1 MRNIG
6 EEILWDIV
14 RVIKW
19 IAMRVLRLFGKLFS
33 FAWDKAKEKQE
44 MKKWKKGSR
53 AYEIR
58 ETIVSIRLRI
68 AFDGWLCRERRYVGG
83 ERCRPDGVGFA

>member
-6 EEILWDIV
+6 EEILLDIV

-44 MKKWKKGSR
+44 MKKM
-53 AYEIR
+53 EER
-58 ETIVSIRLRI
+58 EQGL
-68 AFDGWLCRERRYVGG
+68 
-83 ERCRPDGVGFA
+83 

>member
-19 IAMRVLRLFGKLFS
+19 IAMRVLYLFGKLFS

-44 MKKWKKGSR
+44 WKKGSR
-53 AYEIR
+53 VYEIR

>member
-33 FAWDKAKEKQE
+33 FAWDKAKEKLE
-44 MKKWKKGSR
+44 MKKM
-53 AYEIR
+53 EER
-58 ETIVSIRLRI
+58 EQGL
-68 AFDGWLCRERRYVGG
+68 
-83 ERCRPDGVGFA
+83 

>member
-33 FAWDKAKEKQE
+33 FAWDKAKEKQKME
-44 MKKWKKGSR
+44 EKEQS
-53 AYEIR
+53 
-58 ETIVSIRLRI
+58 L
-68 AFDGWLCRERRYVGG
+68 
-83 ERCRPDGVGFA
+83 

>member
-19 IAMRVLRLFGKLFS
+19 ITMRVLYLFGKLFS
-33 FAWDKAKEKQE
+33 FACDKAKEKQE
-44 MKKWKKGSR
+44 MKKM
-53 AYEIR
+53 EER
-58 ETIVSIRLRI
+58 EQGL
-68 AFDGWLCRERRYVGG
+68 
-83 ERCRPDGVGFA
+83 

>member
-44 MKKWKKGSR
+44 TRQAESR
-53 AYEIR
+53 
-58 ETIVSIRLRI
+58 IVGKDILYQ
-68 AFDGWLCRERRYVGG
+68 WCG
-83 ERCRPDGVGFA
+83 ERNADRKDEPRTELALYPYLMACPG

>member
-44 MKKWKKGSR
+44 NKKSSGFIFLHIHLK
-53 AYEIR
+53 
-58 ETIVSIRLRI
+58 LI
-68 AFDGWLCRERRYVGG
+68 AG
-83 ERCRPDGVGFA
+83 

>member
-19 IAMRVLRLFGKLFS
+19 IAMRVDRKS
-33 FAWDKAKEKQE
+33 
-44 MKKWKKGSR
+44 
-53 AYEIR
+53 
-58 ETIVSIRLRI
+58 V
-68 AFDGWLCRERRYVGG
+68 V
-83 ERCRPDGVGFA
+83 

>member
-44 MKKWKKGSR
+44 MKEMKKM
-53 AYEIR
+53 EER
-58 ETIVSIRLRI
+58 EQSL
-68 AFDGWLCRERRYVGG
+68 
-83 ERCRPDGVGFA
+83 

>member
-44 MKKWKKGSR
+44 MKKGSK

-68 AFDGWLCRERRYVGG
+68 ASDGWLC
-83 ERCRPDGVGFA
+83 

>member
-33 FAWDKAKEKQE
+33 FAWTVF
-44 MKKWKKGSR
+44 GC
-53 AYEIR
+53 
-58 ETIVSIRLRI
+58 VL
-68 AFDGWLCRERRYVGG
+68 L
-83 ERCRPDGVGFA
+83 

>member
-44 MKKWKKGSR
+44 MKEMKEMKKM
-53 AYEIR
+53 EER
-58 ETIVSIRLRI
+58 EQGL
-68 AFDGWLCRERRYVGG
+68 
-83 ERCRPDGVGFA
+83 

>member
-44 MKKWKKGSR
+44 MKKMEEGSR

-68 AFDGWLCRERRYVGG
+68 AFYGWLC
-83 ERCRPDGVGFA
+83 

>member
-19 IAMRVLRLFGKLFS
+19 TAVRVLHLFGKLFS
-33 FAWDKAKEKQE
+33 FALDKAKEKQE
-44 MKKWKKGSR
+44 MKKMENK
-53 AYEIR
+53 E
-58 ETIVSIRLRI
+58 
-68 AFDGWLCRERRYVGG
+68 
-83 ERCRPDGVGFA
+83 

>member
-19 IAMRVLRLFGKLFS
+19 IAMRVLRLFGSDAHFS
-33 FAWDKAKEKQE
+33 AMIADYSNIMPLVEKAEFPEELVLNYQPEK
-44 MKKWKKGSR
+44 
-53 AYEIR
+53 
-58 ETIVSIRLRI
+58 
-68 AFDGWLCRERRYVGG
+68 
-83 ERCRPDGVGFA
+83 